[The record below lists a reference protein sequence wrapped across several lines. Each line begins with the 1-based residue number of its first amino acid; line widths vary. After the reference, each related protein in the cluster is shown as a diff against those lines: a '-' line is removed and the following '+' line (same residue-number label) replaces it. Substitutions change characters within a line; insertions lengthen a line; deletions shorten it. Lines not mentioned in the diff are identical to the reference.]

1 MLSLLTLPIRGLFL
15 RSRVAWRACAL
26 FLLAA
31 LLPMLLLAVLT
42 GTQLSSMAREQQLGQ
57 LALAGAQE
65 ASAIQ
70 TRLQDAQA
78 WLDQQ
83 AEALR
88 QGRVPETDGRTLVR
102 IELQPPLIEGE
113 QGVDLLV
120 QTLWARGGSALL
132 LQRDARGPHLQ
143 LLRAVDPARP
153 ELGLLRGELAP
164 ALFSAD
170 IGGQA
175 RQIQACLLDARGQA
189 WVCTDPALAPLAQR
203 LVSHQLEAGDEGWL
217 HHVQGLALRAR
228 YAADDWTLVMLQP
241 EGSGIAAWA
250 RLASPFL
257 GVLLLALLLGVLL
270 SGVQLR
276 RTLVPLE
283 RLIEGTHRIAR
294 EDFNQPVQLLHH
306 DEFGQLGQA
315 LNSMAARLGQQM
327 STLRALAEIDHE
339 ILSRADMEQVIARVQ
354 ERLHELW
361 PQAVTSM
368 VVFDPQQSA
377 DFGIVHLHAGE
388 QGVTAKVPSKLEPW
402 LLERLARDYDGMW
415 FDVGGGEL
423 PDFLSLVADAGARRI
438 LVLPIFWREQ
448 INGLMAIGL
457 MEPLEFNNERVQQ
470 ARDLARRIGVAL
482 AVQARDEQRRFQ
494 TFHDTQTGLPNR
506 ALLLE
511 RLTQQMAQARR
522 NRRQLAVFYIDLDRF
537 KKVNDTQGHEV
548 GNRLLCQL
556 AERLTTSLR
565 EGDTVARVGGDEFV
579 VLLPGLSFPKQ
590 AARLAREMQG
600 LVAEPFLIDGRSS
613 QVTASIG
620 VALFPDDGGLPSELL
635 KKADTA
641 MHRAKAAGRQRI
653 LFYGDS
659 LNLAQQEQAALEA
672 ELRLAIARGQLAL
685 HYQPRMQLA
694 DGQLAGAEALLGWV
708 HPELG
713 SIPRERFIPLA
724 EEAGLIDEIGGWML
738 QQVCAQ
744 LGRWQAVGYRGCVSV
759 QVSGRQLR
767 SGQLVPQL
775 QQALAAGQTAA
786 AGLVLEFTESA
797 LAADF
802 EAAGEQ
808 LGRIQQT
815 GVMLALDG
823 FGTGTSSLGH
833 LQRLPFDILKI
844 AGSFTQGLGQ
854 DADADGIV
862 HAIIA
867 LAHALGKTVVAE
879 GVEQEQQAEQ
889 LHSWHCEQAQ
899 GGYYSVPL
907 TADEFEE
914 LLIPSRP
921 AEIF

>member
-1 MLSLLTLPIRGLFL
+1 MLSLFTLPVRGLLL

-31 LLPMLLLAVLT
+31 LLPLGLLALLV
-42 GTQLSSMAREQQLGQ
+42 GAQMRGMEREQLQGQ
-57 LALAGAQE
+57 LALKGVQD
-65 ASAIQ
+65 ASLLQ
-70 TRLQDAQA
+70 SRLQDAQA

-83 AEALR
+83 AENLR
-88 QGRVPETDGRTLVR
+88 QGRVPELDGRLPARIEVLPPALEGEAGVDSLVR
-102 IELQPPLIEGE
+102 TQL
-113 QGVDLLV
+113 
-120 QTLWARGGSALL
+120 ARGASALL
-132 LQRDARGPHLQ
+132 HQGSGPQLRLQ
-143 LLRAVDPARP
+143 LLRVVDPARP
-153 ELGLLRGELAP
+153 ELGVLRAELTP
-164 ALFSAD
+164 AYLWEGLGD
-170 IGGQA
+170 PT
-175 RQIQACLLDARGQA
+175 RQIQACLLDGQTQ
-189 WVCTDPALAPLAQR
+189 VLFCTDLTLAPQAQR
-203 LVSHQLEAGDEGWL
+203 RVVQQQDEADAAWL
-217 HHVQGLALRAR
+217 HQVQSLPLRAR
-228 YAADDWTLVMLQP
+228 YAADDWRLVVLQP
-241 EGSGIAAWA
+241 EGAGAQAWFN
-250 RLASPFL
+250 LAMPYL
-257 GVLLLALLLGVLL
+257 GVLLLTVLLVIVL

-283 RLIEGTHRIAR
+283 RLIEGTRRIAR
-294 EDFNQPVQLLHH
+294 EDFNQPVQLQHD

-315 LNSMAARLGQQM
+315 FNSMAGRLGQQM

-339 ILSRADMEQVIARVQ
+339 ILARADIEQVIARVQ

-361 PQAVTSM
+361 PRAVTSM

-388 QGVTAKVPSKLEPW
+388 QEVTAKVPSKLEPW

-448 INGLMAIGL
+448 INGLLAIGL
-457 MEPLEFNNERVQQ
+457 MEPREFSDALVLQ

-494 TFHDTQTGLPNR
+494 TFHDPLTGLPNR

-511 RLTQQMAQARR
+511 RLAQQMAHARR
-522 NRRQLAVFYIDLDRF
+522 SRKQLALLHIDIDRF
-537 KKVNDTQGHEV
+537 KKVNDAQGHEF

-565 EGDTVARVGGDEFV
+565 EGDTVARLGGDEFV

-613 QVTASIG
+613 QVSASIG

-641 MHRAKAAGRQRI
+641 LYRAKTTGRQRI
-653 LFYGDS
+653 LFYGES
-659 LNLAQQEQAALEA
+659 MNLAQQEQTLLEG
-672 ELRLAIARGQLAL
+672 ELRQAVARGQLAL
-685 HYQPRMQLA
+685 LYQPRMQLA
-694 DGQLAGAEALLGWV
+694 DGRPAGAEALLCWR

-713 SIPRERFIPLA
+713 LIPAERFVPLA
-724 EEAGLIDEIGGWML
+724 EDSGLINEIGAWVL

-744 LGRWQAVGYRGCVSV
+744 LGRWQAVAYRGSVSV
-759 QVSGRQLR
+759 RLSGRQLR
-767 SGQLVPQL
+767 SGQLAAQL
-775 QQALAAGQTAA
+775 QHALAAGQTAA
-786 AGLVLEFTESA
+786 AGLVLEFSESV
-797 LAADF
+797 LVDDLQAA
-802 EAAGEQ
+802 AEQ
-808 LGRIQQT
+808 LARIQQT
-815 GVMLALDG
+815 GVMLALND
-823 FGTGTSSLGH
+823 FGRGATSLSH
-833 LQRLPFDILKI
+833 LQRLPFDLLKI
-844 AGSFTQGLGQ
+844 NRVFTQDLGR
-854 DADADGIV
+854 DADADNIA

-879 GVEQEQQAEQ
+879 GIERERQAEL
-889 LHSWHCEQAQ
+889 LHSWQCEQAQ
-899 GGYYSVPL
+899 GDYYSAPL
-907 TADEFEE
+907 TADEFEV
-914 LLIPSRP
+914 LFLPSRP
-921 AEIF
+921 AEIH